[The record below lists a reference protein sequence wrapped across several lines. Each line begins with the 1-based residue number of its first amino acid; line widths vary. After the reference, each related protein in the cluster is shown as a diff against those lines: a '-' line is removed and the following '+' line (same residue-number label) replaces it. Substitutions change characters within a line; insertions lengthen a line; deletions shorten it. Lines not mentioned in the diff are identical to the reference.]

1 MQGPFSAEMNEAV
14 LKEFNCRFLVTKD
27 GGRAG
32 GFEEKLEAA
41 RRAGAQT
48 VVIRRPADQGMSLE
62 QVKNEVKEWNRQ

>member
-1 MQGPFSAEMNEAV
+1 MNEAV
-14 LKEFNCRFLVTKD
+14 LKELNCRFLGDK
-27 GGRAG
+27 GRRTSG
-32 GFEEKLEAA
+32 RLKRKTEAA